1 MINAIRSEWIKLRS
15 ARSNI
20 VLVCLA
26 IGLPLVISTLIAAL
40 ADMRNSDP
48 IDVMAA
54 VVLGPCFI
62 CVIMAGVIGVLGIG
76 QEYRHNTIRVTFTG
90 EPRRSRVLAA
100 KVVVTTAFGLGIGLL
115 TQALCLGVAKTIFSV
130 RDIEVAFFE
139 PGVNAAAFI
148 GQVLLCGL
156 FTLAGFGL
164 GAILRQPAGAI
175 PILVVFPLVVEPILA
190 GLLGLIADN
199 AGKWMP
205 FQQGIRMAVNAETGP
220 EVFSR
225 LYSGL
230 YFGGFVAVIVA
241 IGWLLVERRDA

>member
-26 IGLPLVISTLIAAL
+26 IGLPLVISTLISIF
-40 ADMRNSDP
+40 ADMGDSDSV
-48 IDVMAA
+48 DVMAA
-54 VVLGPCFI
+54 LVLGPCFI

-100 KVVVTTAFGLGIGLL
+100 KVIVTTVFGLGIGLL
-115 TQALCLGVAKTIFSV
+115 TQALCLAVSKTIFSV
-130 RDIEVAFFE
+130 RDIEVAFFDA
-139 PGVNAAAFI
+139 GVNATAFI

-175 PILVVFPLVVEPILA
+175 PILVVFPLVVEPILS

-199 AGKWMP
+199 AGKWLP
-205 FQQGIRMAVNAETGP
+205 FQQGIRLAVNAETGS

-225 LYSGL
+225 LYAGL
-230 YFGGFVAVIVA
+230 YFGGFVAVLVA
-241 IGWLLVERRDA
+241 IGWVLVEGRDA